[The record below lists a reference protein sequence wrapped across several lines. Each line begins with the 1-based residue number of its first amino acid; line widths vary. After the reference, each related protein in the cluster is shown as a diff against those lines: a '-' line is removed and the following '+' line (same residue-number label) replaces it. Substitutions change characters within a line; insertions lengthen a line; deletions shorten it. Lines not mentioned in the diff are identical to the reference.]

1 MYLKK
6 AQIKITKYYVHFS
19 SFEEKVSDDQA
30 QKLLWITFLIQPKI
44 YSYEKGSREPFLI
57 FLTEILQN

>member
-44 YSYEKGSREPFLI
+44 YSY
-57 FLTEILQN
+57 